1 MARSFSICLICLALA
16 ACGVKRIPPAISH
29 ISDADGVVRVQA
41 NSWGNPFIDDWPEKL
56 EILDAAERGCRLYG
70 KFATFLS
77 VTCTLR
83 TTGLF
88 AGCMRA
94 EYLFACATEEQYR
107 EAAKEW
113 AAKKPIVAKPKARPA
128 QDRKGECETTPEY
141 RDCVRQFPSDWCRN
155 WNCPDGTGAVG
166 HLPKD

>member
-1 MARSFSICLICLALA
+1 MRRFSICLICVALA
-16 ACGVKRIPPAISH
+16 ACGVQPEPPAISH

-41 NSWGNPFIDDWPEKL
+41 RSMGNPFIDDWPEKL

-113 AAKKPIVAKPKARPA
+113 AAKEPIMKKPKARPV
-128 QDRKGECETTPEY
+128 QNRKGECEATPEY
-141 RDCVRQFPSDWCRN
+141 RECMRGKPSDWCRS
-155 WNCPDGTGAVG
+155 WYCPGESPAAGF
-166 HLPKD
+166 PSKD